1 MKVKY
6 LREGLVVWYKSMILG
21 ITGATLSKE
30 YDECEVKPVGGNVFD
45 LDLIPA
51 NDAMEAD
58 LESKLLQEE
67 EEEEW

>member
-30 YDECEVKPVGGNVFD
+30 YDECEVKPVGDNALD

-51 NDAMEAD
+51 NDAMKED
-58 LESKLLQEE
+58 LELKLLQEE
-67 EEEEW
+67 EEEW

>member
-30 YDECEVKPVGGNVFD
+30 YDECGVRPVGGNALD

-51 NDAMEAD
+51 NDTIKED
-58 LESKLLQEE
+58 LELKLLQEE
-67 EEEEW
+67 EEEW